1 MDGAQAVAN
10 VLEHFGTKGMKWG
23 IRKERSSAVSVTQRP
38 SSRVSGRRLK
48 TKGGF
53 GRSAS
58 EEAIRSRAT
67 GQVLRKSGVHALSDK
82 ELQDYTKRLNLEQQ
96 AKRLDYQTSHVG
108 RRFVKSLLGQ
118 SGKFAAQEAQVEGS
132 VRLRAAL
139 AAKRAAT
146 AAAAAAA

>member
-23 IRKERSSAVSVTQRP
+23 IRKERSSAVSVTQKP
-38 SSRVSGRRLK
+38 SSRVPGRRLK

-58 EEAIRSRAT
+58 EEAIVSRTT
-67 GQVLRKSGVHALSDK
+67 GQVIRKSGVHALSNK

-96 AKRLDYQTSHVG
+96 AKRLQYESSSPPVK
-108 RRFVKSLLGQ
+108 FVKKLLGQ
-118 SGKFAAQEAQVEGS
+118 TGKTAAQDAANQASS
-132 VRLRAAL
+132 VAVKKAL
-139 AAKRAAT
+139 KRAAIV
-146 AAAAAAA
+146 AA